1 MEIIAFII
9 ALIAIYAV
17 KTVAIMRNQ
26 DAEIANSMSFSW
38 TKPGVMENVA
48 VPEMAV
54 ETPHIAA
61 SEAWSPSLAAQR
73 LRSNRVAIAR

>member
-17 KTVAIMRNQ
+17 KTVVIMRNQ

-38 TKPGVMENVA
+38 TKPGMMETVA